1 MAKTC
6 RTCIWCVKRPFAQVT
21 IFDIGKERV
30 PYVCE
35 TFMRGEIPEITL
47 DKECDCIDFEARPP
61 LLLDELAAALRF
73 LWDRRY
79 TDGDESGV
87 TPGYTIRLTPAEC
100 DRVQAVLARHQKEVD
115 DA

>member
-6 RTCIWCVKRPFAQVT
+6 RTCKHTDPGCLIR
-21 IFDIGKERV
+21 I
-30 PYVCE
+30 
-35 TFMRGEIPEITL
+35 RGEQQA
-47 DKECDCIDFEARPP
+47 DCWYHEPRETP
-61 LLLDELAAALRF
+61 LLVDALAAALRW

-87 TPGYTIRLTPAEC
+87 TPGYTIRLTPDEC
-100 DRVQAVLARHQKEVD
+100 DRVQAVLIRHQEEVG